1 MSPALNQL
9 SGTQIVKAL
18 EKVGFE
24 HVSTKGSHAKLR
36 HADGRR
42 VIVPLH
48 RSVARGTVSS
58 ILLQAGLTTLE
69 FQKLLK

>member
-1 MSPALNQL
+1 VSPALSQL
-9 SGTQIVKAL
+9 SGKEIVAAL
-18 EKVGFE
+18 EQVGFD

-48 RSVARGTVSS
+48 RSVARGTLAS
-58 ILLQAGLTTLE
+58 ILLQAGLTTGE
-69 FQKLLK
+69 LLRLL